1 MLVIIIK
8 VAASIVLGVL
18 AGFAAVYI
26 FNKMPAGWLCDY
38 GEKSGPELTDPHIQ
52 RVKGYPWRWI
62 YAAGFA
68 CLLVRLS
75 FCDIQFAA
83 AGVFACW
90 AMLIIGLADLK
101 YMVIPDQFVIM
112 LALSA
117 FGFIPFHSSVWQPLL
132 GAIVGGGAMLAVAG
146 IGSLIFH
153 REVMGFG
160 DVKLMGALGLFTG
173 WLNIIIVSVLAF
185 LFAAVISIGILIAKK
200 GKFNDYIPFGPF
212 IVASTFITIFTPSAL
227 LLTIVLKIFTL
238 GMYQG

>member
-38 GEKSGPELTDPHIQ
+38 GGEKPGPELTDPHIQ

-160 DVKLMGALGLFTG
+160 DVKLFASLGL
-173 WLNIIIVSVLAF
+173 VLGLKGTVAV
-185 LFAAVISIGILIAKK
+185 LLGASLASGIAAAAGLASGRYRRNDERPLGPYICGCGCLYILYFRCLAADDVTSI
-200 GKFNDYIPFGPF
+200 
-212 IVASTFITIFTPSAL
+212 
-227 LLTIVLKIFTL
+227 
-238 GMYQG
+238 

>member
-8 VAASIVLGVL
+8 VAASIVLGIL

-38 GEKSGPELTDPHIQ
+38 GEKPGPELTDPHIQ

-160 DVKLMGALGLFTG
+160 DVKLFASLGL
-173 WLNIIIVSVLAF
+173 VLRTEGDRGGAPGSF
-185 LFAAVISIGILIAKK
+185 PGERDSSCGGSGVGAV
-200 GKFNDYIPFGPF
+200 P
-212 IVASTFITIFTPSAL
+212 
-227 LLTIVLKIFTL
+227 
-238 GMYQG
+238 QER

>member
-1 MLVIIIK
+1 MTAIIIK

-38 GEKSGPELTDPHIQ
+38 GEKPGAELTDPHIQ

-75 FCDIQFAA
+75 FCDVQFAA
-83 AGVFACW
+83 AGLFACW

-132 GAIVGGGAMLAVAG
+132 GALAGGGAMLAVAG
-146 IGSLIFH
+146 TGSLIFH
-153 REVMGFG
+153 KEVMGFG
-160 DVKLMGALGLFTG
+160 DVKLFASLGLVLGLKGTVAVLLG
-173 WLNIIIVSVLAF
+173 SSLVSGAAAAAGLVSGRYSKDDERPLGPYICGCGC
-185 LFAAVISIGILIAKK
+185 LYIFAVWPMIL
-200 GKFNDYIPFGPF
+200 
-212 IVASTFITIFTPSAL
+212 
-227 LLTIVLKIFTL
+227 
-238 GMYQG
+238 

>member
-8 VAASIVLGVL
+8 VAASIVLGIL

-38 GEKSGPELTDPHIQ
+38 GEKPGPELTDPHIQ

-160 DVKLMGALGLFTG
+160 DVKLFASLGL
-173 WLNIIIVSVLAF
+173 VLG
-185 LFAAVISIGILIAKK
+185 LKGTVAVLLGASLASGIAICPTK
-200 GKFNDYIPFGPF
+200 
-212 IVASTFITIFTPSAL
+212 
-227 LLTIVLKIFTL
+227 
-238 GMYQG
+238 

>member
-38 GEKSGPELTDPHIQ
+38 GEKPGPELTDPHIQ

-83 AGVFACW
+83 AGLFACW

-117 FGFIPFHSSVWQPLL
+117 FGFIPFHSSVWQPLM
-132 GAIVGGGAMLAVAG
+132 GALVGGGAMLAVAG

-160 DVKLMGALGLFTG
+160 DVKLFASLGLMLGLKGT
-173 WLNIIIVSVLAF
+173 VAVLLGAS
-185 LFAAVISIGILIAKK
+185 LASGIAAAAGLASGRYRRNDERPLGPCICGCGCLYIFAAWPL
-200 GKFNDYIPFGPF
+200 
-212 IVASTFITIFTPSAL
+212 
-227 LLTIVLKIFTL
+227 
-238 GMYQG
+238 MM